1 MSEEKGLWRLRG
13 KFTIEEAENIAE
25 LSDKNVAHFQKDV
38 LMHIY
43 KTFRCPDGTK
53 GALRLRL
60 KRAKLIV
67 PLRRGRGNYGC
78 WQITERCAEFLGLEY
93 KPFKRQPKKLK
104 ITIGK

>member
-25 LSDKNVAHFQKDV
+25 LSDKNIAHFHKDV
-38 LMHIY
+38 LICIY

-67 PLRRGRGNYGC
+67 PMRRGKGNSGS
-78 WQITERCAEFLGLEY
+78 WQITERCAEFLGLDY
-93 KPFKRQPKKLK
+93 KPFIRIKKR
-104 ITIGK
+104 